1 MKEEKIIV
9 TSALLYVNNFP
20 HLGNLVCVVSADVYA
35 RYLKSRG
42 KNVISVLGTD
52 EHGTTTEIKAIQE
65 GVTPKEITDK
75 YFKIHKEVY
84 DFFLCKPDCFGR
96 TSSKKNKEITVHLF
110 KKLEEN
116 GYISEGELEQF
127 YCPKCDRALADR
139 FVKGTCKVCGYEN
152 ARGDQCEKCGTLLE
166 SDQLENPR
174 CAICEGEVE
183 IRKSNHLFLDLP
195 ALSDELKTLLEETK
209 QNWSYNAVTMTQSWL
224 ERGLKKRC
232 ISRDLKWGIPI
243 PKKGFENKV
252 FYSWFDAPIGY
263 MGITAENRGD
273 WKEWW
278 MDKSTRLVQ
287 FMGKDNIPFHTIIFP
302 GILIGS
308 KEGYTLLDTISV
320 NEYLNYEG
328 GKFSKSQ
335 HKGIF
340 GDDVVKLGIRSD
352 VWRYYIIINR
362 PEKADTDF
370 TWEDFREKLN
380 NELVANF
387 GNLIQRIMVFLKNKY
402 DSEVPGSVL
411 EEEDKRFVSKVKEH
425 AEKVEELFDRIQL
438 KASLKEIM
446 KIARLG
452 NQYMQENKP
461 WSDDVPQRRK
471 DAAMN
476 VLANLAKDLAIL
488 VNPIMPGASKDIFK
502 QLNVP
507 EQDWDALFDMSIKK
521 GHKVGEATP
530 LFSKMS
536 DEQMKEFKA
545 RFSQSSK
552 DRKEVKEQEKKG
564 LDFSDLDLRVGH
576 IKDVEEHPN
585 ADKLWV
591 LKVDLGREERQLVAG
606 LRKEYTSDELKGK
619 NIVVVRNLKPAKLR
633 VIKSQ
638 GMLLAG
644 EGKPLDDGKEQVGLI
659 LANAESGSPV
669 YQEGKEE
676 SAKAAKKKTVTIDEL
691 FDNFKMEV
699 KQGMAYIN
707 GKKLFADGKPLK
719 CERVAEGKIR

>member
-1 MKEEKIIV
+1 
-9 TSALLYVNNFP
+9 
-20 HLGNLVCVVSADVYA
+20 
-35 RYLKSRG
+35 
-42 KNVISVLGTD
+42 
-52 EHGTTTEIKAIQE
+52 
-65 GVTPKEITDK
+65 
-75 YFKIHKEVY
+75 
-84 DFFLCKPDCFGR
+84 
-96 TSSKKNKEITVHLF
+96 
-110 KKLEEN
+110 
-116 GYISEGELEQF
+116 
-127 YCPKCDRALADR
+127 
-139 FVKGTCKVCGYEN
+139 
-152 ARGDQCEKCGTLLE
+152 
-166 SDQLENPR
+166 
-174 CAICEGEVE
+174 
-183 IRKSNHLFLDLP
+183 LP
-195 ALSDELKTLLEETK
+195 ALSDELKTLLEERK

-224 ERGLKKRC
+224 ERGLKRRC

-263 MGITAENRGD
+263 IGITAENRGD

-633 VIKSQ
+633 GIKSQ

-719 CERVAEGKIR
+719 CERVVEGKIR